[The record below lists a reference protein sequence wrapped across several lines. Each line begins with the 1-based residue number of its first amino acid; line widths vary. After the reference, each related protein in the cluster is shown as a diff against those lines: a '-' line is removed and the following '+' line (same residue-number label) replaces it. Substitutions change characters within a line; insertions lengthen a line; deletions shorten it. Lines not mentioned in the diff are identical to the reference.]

1 MSTKHIVYDYS
12 NDGLLFVGTDPVAAN
27 LLKSGLIDCDIR
39 LLGPKSPVYDEV
51 KNSLLI
57 DKGQH
62 FYFDKKHQLQSLPA
76 TAWNAAYMNRRQLV
90 KLRVPL
96 FKQLSWSA
104 KVASKSCD
112 ASIWPGMENNL
123 QFALRDCDP
132 LQNVWSNSL
141 IEYAQI
147 VGVDPAVAYRE
158 ITLQRDGIH
167 SIKMRVYG
175 FVRYFTDQIN
185 NVQDAAAAQALRRSI
200 DEKFFKDTFI

>member
-1 MSTKHIVYDYS
+1 MSIKHIVYDYS
-12 NDGLLFVGTDPVAAN
+12 NDGLLFIGTDPIVSN
-27 LLKSGLIDCDIR
+27 LLKSGLVDCDIR
-39 LLGPKSPVYDEV
+39 LLGPKSPFYEDA

-57 DKGQH
+57 NKNQH
-62 FYFDKKHQLQSLPA
+62 LYFDKKHQLQKLPS
-76 TAWNAAYMNRRQLV
+76 TAWNSAYMNRRRLV

-123 QFALRDCDP
+123 QFALRDCD
-132 LQNVWSNSL
+132 LSKEIWSETL
-141 IEYAQI
+141 IEYAHI
-147 VGVDPAVAYRE
+147 VGIEPAAAYRE
-158 ITLQRDGIH
+158 LCLQRDGIH

-175 FVRYFTDQIN
+175 FVRYFSDLIN
-185 NVQDAAAAQALRRSI
+185 NVQDESAAADLRRAI